1 MARPRSQEA
10 HRAALDAALEV
21 LLESG
26 VEGVTLE
33 EVAARSGVARSTLYR
48 HFGTREDLVVDAART
63 CVAELP
69 TPDTGD
75 LEEDLRQLFERFR
88 TADEDGHTTCL
99 LPMLVDAARRDPAMA
114 DVLHAFRE
122 SRRQPLRTVL
132 RLAQLRGEIGED
144 LDIDAALSIVF
155 GPFTYRRVVD
165 GEEVTPE
172 FVAMVLHASVAALR
186 ATARAGAR

>member
-10 HRAALDAALEV
+10 HRAALDAALDV

-48 HFGTREDLVVDAART
+48 HFGTREDLVVDAARS

-75 LEEDLRQLFERFR
+75 LEDDLRQLFERFR
-88 TADEDGHTTCL
+88 AADEAGHTTSL

-114 DVLHAFRE
+114 EVLHAFRE
-122 SRRQPLRTVL
+122 SRRRPLRTVL

-144 LDIDAALSIVF
+144 LDLDAALSIVF

-172 FVAMVLHASVAALR
+172 FVEMVLHASVAALR
-186 ATARAGAR
+186 ATARIAVR